1 MGGPTGTT
9 EQTTDA
15 KTDGPAPTPA
25 LVPAAGAGV
34 DAIKAAAA
42 TGSLSADQA
51 AGIVHSYP
59 ADAHAIFAF
68 LQQQP
73 QFGNSFV
80 QQVITADGKLVAS
93 DKVTR
98 PTALKNRPESEYVTS
113 PETAQTFDPLAGA
126 QRLDGTALS
135 TLDATTPKEAT
146 VLNTVRA
153 ASERFDPQVLA
164 EAQVALGVAGTGSFD
179 VETLRALREKISGDK
194 HDPRTDAAAIMR
206 EATWT
211 PYHAGTTSMFM
222 PIVDGIHHDDAE
234 DVTGSYADHCS
245 QYLGYKNYD
254 DYSSTFQPFTFLD
267 IAPTGKKAHP
277 HLIAKLAVAEKQ
289 LKTRFPG
296 LANDKIA
303 EKIGWKQGL
312 VSIYGDAL
320 MTSHMHTMGLAV
332 DFDASRN
339 PYVYPESDEMLG
351 AAGKKGA
358 EWWTITFDV
367 AFAQAAQLFQGV
379 TLSRELLVKWS
390 KEMSSEEL
398 QAHVKSASTAIKA
411 YIELAETKDETKIHD
426 KFIAAGFSETQFA
439 EALPDML
446 AFPSRF
452 KDNFSRNTSV
462 ISTQSVDLVVAL
474 RDAAGLAWGG
484 TELDPNHDNGDF
496 MHFDCRNEGIGA
508 KVMEWNNSK
517 KGADG
522 TGRQVAADRLA
533 ELKKQAEEARKK
545 KQHK

>member
-15 KTDGPAPTPA
+15 KTDGPAPTPGPA
-25 LVPAAGAGV
+25 PAAGAGV

-42 TGSLSADQA
+42 KGSLSADQA
-51 AGIVHSYP
+51 AGIIHDHL
-59 ADAHAIFAF
+59 ADAHAIFQY

-80 QQVITADGKLVAS
+80 QKVITAEKTLVAG
-93 DKVTR
+93 DKIKK
-98 PTALKNRPESEYVTS
+98 PTALKNRPESEYVTT

-126 QRLDGTALS
+126 VRLDGTALS
-135 TLDATTPKEAT
+135 TLDATTPKEAI
-146 VLNTVRA
+146 VLNAIRGNA
-153 ASERFDPQVLA
+153 ERFDPKVLA
-164 EAQVALGVAGTGSFD
+164 EAQKSLGVGETGSFD
-179 VETLRALREKISGDK
+179 VETLRALREKIYGDK
-194 HDPRTDAAAIMR
+194 HDPRLDAAAVMV

-222 PIVDGIHHDDAE
+222 PITDGIHHDTAKDI
-234 DVTGSYADHCS
+234 TGSYADHCS

-254 DYSSTFQPFTFLD
+254 DYSGTFQPFTFLG
-267 IAPTGKKAHP
+267 ITPTGDKAHP
-277 HLIAKLAVAEKQ
+277 HLIAKLDVAEKQ
-289 LKTRFPG
+289 LKARFPG
-296 LANDKIA
+296 LTNEKIA

-339 PYVYPESDEMLG
+339 PYVYPESDEIAQGGG
-351 AAGKKGA
+351 ANGA

-367 AFAQAAQLFQGV
+367 AFAQAAQLFHGV

-398 QAHVKSASTAIKA
+398 QAHVQSATTAIKS
-411 YIELAETKDETKIHD
+411 YIELAETNDEDKIHTA
-426 KFIAAGFSETQFA
+426 FIGAGFSETQFA
-439 EALPDML
+439 TALPDML
-446 AFPSRF
+446 AFPARF
-452 KDNFSRNTSV
+452 KNNFNRRTSV
-462 ISTQSVDLVVAL
+462 ISTQSVDLVVAI

-508 KVMEWNNSK
+508 KVMEWNNTK
-517 KGADG
+517 KGADT
-522 TGRQVAADRLA
+522 TGKAVAVARQA
-533 ELKKQAEEARKK
+533 ELKRLADEAKLKK
-545 KQHK
+545 HK